1 MDNIFALLDYRPSLV
16 VCNCR
21 FGEISVQSSKDK
33 QSKNCSMLEN
43 GTVVLSRNV
52 GNTLPTAA
60 PNPEEPRPQHQMR
73 GKREISQLCKAYS
86 GTVGLARYVHIFNN
100 NLRDFH

>member
-1 MDNIFALLDYRPSLV
+1 MENIFALLDYGPSLV

-21 FGEISVQSSKDK
+21 FGEVSVQSSRHK
-33 QSKNCSMLEN
+33 QSKNCSTLED
-43 GTVVLSRNV
+43 GSVVLSRNV

-60 PNPEEPRPQHQMR
+60 HNPEERRPQHQMR
-73 GKREISQLCKAYS
+73 GKREISQLCKTYS
-86 GTVGLARYVHIFNN
+86 GTVGLARLNIFNS